1 MSEDVFESMY
11 GPSEMNC
18 KLRFSRSPCIGN
30 HQECKLYYRVAK
42 KQNKIDCQAQVYVM
56 KYFHDCSTFGVIKN
70 VSCRLGCSILS

>member
-30 HQECKLYYRVAK
+30 NQECKLYYRVAK
-42 KQNKIDCQAQVYVM
+42 KQNKIDCLCYE
-56 KYFHDCSTFGVIKN
+56 
-70 VSCRLGCSILS
+70 ILS

>member
-42 KQNKIDCQAQVYVM
+42 NRTKLIVYVM